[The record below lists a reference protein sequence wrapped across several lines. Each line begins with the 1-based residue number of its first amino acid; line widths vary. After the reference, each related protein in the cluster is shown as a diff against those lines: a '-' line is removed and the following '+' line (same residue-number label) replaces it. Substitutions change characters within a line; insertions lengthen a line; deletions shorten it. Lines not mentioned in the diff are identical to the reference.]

1 MCFDNNKKIYVFSFY
16 PVDKQSKTG
25 GQARLQALLEGLNKK
40 KLTPVFLISIFFL
53 MLGLSFAAVP
63 LYELFCRV
71 TGFAGTT
78 QVAKNKEAPKIV
90 VNQVYKLRFDTN
102 VGNQL
107 EWDFFPEKN
116 TLELKPG
123 EVHNV
128 KFNVQNLSQS
138 ESSGVA
144 SYNASPSSFGI
155 YLSKIGCFCF
165 EKQPLKPGE
174 KKEFILSFF
183 LDPKVVDDN
192 KTKDI
197 SDVTLSYT
205 FFSAEYYK
213 K

>member
-1 MCFDNNKKIYVFSFY
+1 M
-16 PVDKQSKTG
+16 T
-25 GQARLQALLEGLNKK
+25 LNKK
-40 KLTPVFLISIFFL
+40 KLTPIILISIFFL
-53 MLGLSFAAVP
+53 MLALSFAAVP

-78 QVAKNKEAPKIV
+78 QVAKNKEVPKIV
-90 VNQVYKLRFDTN
+90 IDQVYKLRFDTN

-107 EWDFFPEKN
+107 EWNFFPEEN

-128 KFNVQNLSQS
+128 KFYVENLSQS

-165 EKQPLKPGE
+165 EKQPLRPGE

>member
-1 MCFDNNKKIYVFSFY
+1 M
-16 PVDKQSKTG
+16 T
-25 GQARLQALLEGLNKK
+25 LNKK
-40 KLTPVFLISIFFL
+40 KLTPIILISIFFL
-53 MLGLSFAAVP
+53 MLALSFAAVP

-78 QVAKNKEAPKIV
+78 QVAKNKEVPKIV
-90 VNQVYKLRFDTN
+90 IDRVYKLRFDTN

-107 EWDFFPEKN
+107 EWNFFPEEN

-128 KFNVQNLSQS
+128 KFYVENLSQS

-165 EKQPLKPGE
+165 EKQPLRPGE
-174 KKEFILSFF
+174 KKEFVLSFF